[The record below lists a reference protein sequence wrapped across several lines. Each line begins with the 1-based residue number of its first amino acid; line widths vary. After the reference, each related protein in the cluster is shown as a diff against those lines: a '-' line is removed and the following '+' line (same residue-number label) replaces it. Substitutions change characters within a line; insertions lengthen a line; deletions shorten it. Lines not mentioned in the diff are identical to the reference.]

1 MAPPLPSLLLLP
13 RPPFVVAYG
22 ADSVFVVGVE
32 AILRALNLQQ
42 HLPSFLALGAD
53 IPPRLLFFSDSEL
66 AAFIPSLTLEDGKKL
81 LLIALQLPRLPR
93 LALSAAGSVSR
104 VLEILHLSQYTDWFT
119 AQDVDL
125 GVLRGVTELDLDD
138 VEPPLK
144 LGHKRHLLAAIA
156 GLAAA
161 DAF

>member
-1 MAPPLPSLLLLP
+1 MFSSCRRCA
-13 RPPFVVAYG
+13 R
-22 ADSVFVVGVE
+22 
-32 AILRALNLQQ
+32 RARQ
-42 HLPSFLALGAD
+42 
-53 IPPRLLFFSDSEL
+53 
-66 AAFIPSLTLEDGKKL
+66 AFIPSLTLEDGKKL

-138 VEPPLK
+138 VEVRMPVRMPLPV
-144 LGHKRHLLAAIA
+144 LESS
-156 GLAAA
+156 
-161 DAF
+161 